1 MTNPASGH
9 RRPSSTP
16 VFQSVLRGGLVLA
29 VAIAVVG
36 GVIGFLAAGTP
47 GLVSALIGAL
57 IGGLFL
63 AVTAASIL
71 FANRL
76 SNGDMLHPAYF
87 GIILGAWLLKF
98 VLFLVM
104 VFLLREQPWIDGTVL
119 FLTLVAGVLGTLAI
133 DVIVVARSRIPY
145 VSDVSLPG
153 DGDRR

>member
-1 MTNPASGH
+1 MTDPTGDY

-16 VFQSVLRGGLVLA
+16 VFQSVLRWGLILA

-36 GVIGFLAAGTP
+36 GVVGFLAAGTP

-63 AVTAASIL
+63 GVTAASIL

-76 SNGDMLHPAYF
+76 SRGDMLHPAYF
-87 GIILGAWLLKF
+87 GVILGAWLLKF
-98 VLFLVM
+98 VLFLVI

-145 VSDVSLPG
+145 ASDVTLPG

>member
-1 MTNPASGH
+1 MTNPAGGH

-29 VAIAVVG
+29 AAIAVVG

-71 FANRL
+71 LANRL

-87 GIILGAWLLKF
+87 GIILGAWLIKF
-98 VLFLVM
+98 VLFLVI

-145 VSDVSLPG
+145 ASDVTLPG
-153 DGDRR
+153 EGGGR

>member
-1 MTNPASGH
+1 MTHPARDY

-16 VFQSVLRGGLVLA
+16 VFQSVLRWGLVLA
-29 VAIAVVG
+29 AAIAVVG
-36 GVIGFLAAGTP
+36 GVVGFLAAGTP

-76 SNGDMLHPAYF
+76 SKGDMLHPAYF
-87 GIILGAWLLKF
+87 GIILGAWLIKF
-98 VLFLVM
+98 VLFLVI

-145 VSDVSLPG
+145 ASDVTLPG
-153 DGDRR
+153 EGGGR

>member
-1 MTNPASGH
+1 MTDTAHGY

-16 VFQSVLRGGLVLA
+16 VFQSVLRLGLVLA
-29 VAIAVVG
+29 VAIAVIG
-36 GVIGFLAAGTP
+36 GLVGFLAAGTP

-76 SNGDMLHPAYF
+76 SKGDMLHPAYF
-87 GIILGAWLLKF
+87 GIILGAWLIKF
-98 VLFLVM
+98 VVFLVI
-104 VFLLREQPWIDGTVL
+104 VFVLREQPWIDGTVL

-145 VSDVSLPG
+145 VSDVTLPG
-153 DGDRR
+153 EDDRR

>member
-1 MTNPASGH
+1 MTQTDGAR

-16 VFQSVLRGGLVLA
+16 VFQTVLRWGLILA
-29 VAIAVVG
+29 GAIAVVG
-36 GVIGFLAAGTP
+36 GIIGFLGAGTP

-87 GIILGAWLLKF
+87 GIILGAWLVKF
-98 VLFLVM
+98 ILFLVI
-104 VFLLREQPWIDGTVL
+104 VFMLREQPWIDGTVL

-145 VSDVSLPG
+145 VSDVTLPG
-153 DGDRR
+153 DGDRP

>member
-1 MTNPASGH
+1 MTNTAREH

-47 GLVSALIGAL
+47 GLISALIGAL

-145 VSDVSLPG
+145 VSDVTLPG
-153 DGDRR
+153 EADRR

>member
-1 MTNPASGH
+1 MTHPDGAR

-16 VFQSVLRGGLVLA
+16 VFQTVLRWGLILA
-29 VAIAVVG
+29 AAIAVVG
-36 GVIGFLAAGTP
+36 GIVGLLAAGTP

-76 SNGDMLHPAYF
+76 SKGDMLHPAYF
-87 GIILGAWLLKF
+87 GIILGAWLIKF
-98 VLFLVM
+98 VLFLVI

-145 VSDVSLPG
+145 ASDVTLPG
-153 DGDRR
+153 EGGGR

>member
-1 MTNPASGH
+1 MTNPAREH

-29 VAIAVVG
+29 AAIAVVG

-47 GLVSALIGAL
+47 GLISALIGAL

-145 VSDVSLPG
+145 VSDVTLPG
-153 DGDRR
+153 EADRR